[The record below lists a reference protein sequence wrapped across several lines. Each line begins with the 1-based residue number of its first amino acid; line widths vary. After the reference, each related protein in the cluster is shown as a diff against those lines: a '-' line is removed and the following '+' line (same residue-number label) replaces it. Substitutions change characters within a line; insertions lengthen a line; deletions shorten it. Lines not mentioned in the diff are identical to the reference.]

1 MNSTAEKGHPLLL
14 SDLEVCE
21 PSSSISPA
29 GVKDHW
35 RLIDY
40 ETETGLSGRLLYS
53 GEEGVPEDI
62 SMPLDLKGW
71 HRVYVFNESIL

>member
-1 MNSTAEKGHPLLL
+1 M
-14 SDLEVCE
+14 SDLGVCE

-40 ETETGLSGRLLYS
+40 ETKTGLSGRMLYS

-71 HRVYVFNESIL
+71 HRSMWDLARPIFCVLPRASS